1 VKYLFG
7 NAMPIT
13 RSARFIT
20 LEGIEGVGK
29 STQLKF
35 IADYLQKSGISLT
48 VTREP
53 GGTPVAEA
61 IRALVLE
68 SDFAPESIIPE
79 TELLLFF
86 AARAQ
91 HIRYVIN
98 PALQRGNWVLCDR
111 FTETSYAYQGGAR
124 GLDLAFI
131 RSLQLWV
138 QQDLKVDAVLLL
150 DAPVDIAL
158 RRRHRRKIADR
169 IEAEKQDFFSRA
181 RASYLE
187 RAKQMPDCYHVI
199 DASRSLKEVQKQ
211 IKHVLDQLLALWLV
225 SDE

>member
-1 VKYLFG
+1 
-7 NAMPIT
+7 MPIT

>member
-1 VKYLFG
+1 
-7 NAMPIT
+7 MSIT
-13 RSARFIT
+13 QPARFIT

-35 IADYLQKSGISLT
+35 IADYLREASVSLT

-53 GGTPVAEA
+53 GGTPIAEA
-61 IRALVLE
+61 IRALVLQ
-68 SDFAPESIIPE
+68 SDFSPEVIIPE

-91 HIRYVIN
+91 HIHYVIK
-98 PALQRGNWVLCDR
+98 PALQRGDWVLCDR
-111 FTETSYAYQGGAR
+111 FTETSYAYQGGGR

-138 QQDLKVDAVLLL
+138 QQDLKVDKVLLL

-158 RRRHRRKIADR
+158 RRMHHRKVADR
-169 IEAEKQDFFSRA
+169 IEAEKHDFFSRA

-187 RAKQMPDCYHVI
+187 RAKQMPDFYQVI
-199 DASRSLKEVQKQ
+199 DASLSLKDVQKQ
-211 IKHVLDQLLALWLV
+211 IKQVLDQLLALWAK
-225 SDE
+225 SEDE

>member
-1 VKYLFG
+1 
-7 NAMPIT
+7 MQIT
-13 RSARFIT
+13 QARFIS

-35 IADYLQKSGISLT
+35 VAKYLRKAGISLT

-53 GGTPVAEA
+53 GGTEVAEA
-61 IRALVLE
+61 IRALVLQ
-68 SDFAPESIIPE
+68 SDFSPETIIPE

-91 HIRYVIN
+91 HIHYVIK
-98 PALQRGNWVLCDR
+98 PALQRGDWVLCDR
-111 FTETSYAYQGGAR
+111 FTETSYAYQGGGR

-138 QQDLKVDAVLLL
+138 QQDLKMDTVLLL

-158 RRRHRRKIADR
+158 RRTHHRKTADR
-169 IEAEKQDFFSRA
+169 IEVEKQDFFTRA

-187 RAKQMPDCYHVI
+187 RAKQMPDCYHII
-199 DASRSLKEVQKQ
+199 DASLSLKDVQKQ
-211 IKHVLDQLLALWLV
+211 IKKVLEQLLTLWIK

>member
-1 VKYLFG
+1 MQI
-7 NAMPIT
+7 AQ
-13 RSARFIT
+13 ARFIS

-35 IADYLQKSGISLT
+35 VADYLQQAGISLI

-53 GGTPVAEA
+53 GGTRVAEA
-61 IRALVLE
+61 IRTLLLQ
-68 SDFAPESIIPE
+68 SDFSPETLIPE

-91 HIRYVIN
+91 HIHYVIK
-98 PALQRGNWVLCDR
+98 PALQRGDWVLCDR
-111 FTETSYAYQGGAR
+111 FTETSYAYQGGGR
-124 GLDLAFI
+124 GIDLAFI

-138 QQDLKVDAVLLL
+138 QHDLKVNAVLLL

-158 RRRHRRKIADR
+158 RRMHHRKTADR
-169 IEAEKQDFFSRA
+169 IEAEKHDFFTRA

-187 RAKQMPDCYHVI
+187 RAKQMPDFYHII
-199 DASRSLKEVQKQ
+199 DASRSLKDVQKQ
-211 IKHVLDQLLALWLV
+211 IKKVLDQLLLLWV
-225 SDE
+225 KPDD

>member
-1 VKYLFG
+1 MLQ
-7 NAMPIT
+7 T
-13 RSARFIT
+13 ARFIT
-20 LEGIEGVGK
+20 IEGIEGVGK

-35 IADYLQKSGISLT
+35 IADYLQQAGIEVT

-53 GGTPVAEA
+53 GGTKIAEA
-61 IRALVLE
+61 IRALVLQT
-68 SDFAPESIIPE
+68 DFSPEDIIPE

-91 HIRYVIN
+91 HIHYVIK

-111 FTETSYAYQGGAR
+111 FTETSYAYQGGGR
-124 GLDLAFI
+124 GLDMAFI

-138 QQDLKVDAVLLL
+138 QQDLKVDAVFLL

-158 RRRHRRKIADR
+158 RRTRGRLQADR

-181 RASYLE
+181 RAIYLE
-187 RAKQMPDCYHVI
+187 HAKQQADCYHVI
-199 DASRSLKEVQKQ
+199 DASRSLADVQQQ
-211 IKHVLDQLLALWLV
+211 IKQLVDKLLATWIKPNA
-225 SDE
+225 

>member
-1 VKYLFG
+1 
-7 NAMPIT
+7 MQIDQ
-13 RSARFIT
+13 SARFIS

-35 IADYLQKSGISLT
+35 VADYLQQAGISLT

-53 GGTPVAEA
+53 GGTQVAEA
-61 IRALVLE
+61 IRALVLQ
-68 SDFAPESIIPE
+68 SDFAPETIIPE

-91 HIRYVIN
+91 HIHYVIK
-98 PALQRGNWVLCDR
+98 PALQRGDWVLCDR
-111 FTETSYAYQGGAR
+111 FTETSYAYQGGGR
-124 GLDLAFI
+124 GIDEAFI

-138 QQDLKVDAVLLL
+138 QQDLKMNAVLLL

-158 RRRHRRKIADR
+158 RRTRSRQQLDR
-169 IEAEKQDFFSRA
+169 IEAEKQDFFYRA

-199 DASRSLKEVQKQ
+199 DASRSQQDVQRQ
-211 IKHVLDQLLALWLV
+211 IKQVLDKLLAEWV
-225 SDE
+225 KWNE

>member
-1 VKYLFG
+1 
-7 NAMPIT
+7 MQTTP
-13 RSARFIT
+13 ARFIS

-29 STQLKF
+29 STQAKF
-35 IADYLQKSGISLT
+35 VANYLRKAGVPLT

-61 IRALVLE
+61 IRALVLQ
-68 SDFAPESIIPE
+68 SDFSPETIIPE
-79 TELLLFF
+79 AELLLFF

-91 HIRYVIN
+91 HIHYVIK
-98 PALQRGNWVLCDR
+98 PALQRGDWVLCDR
-111 FTETSYAYQGGAR
+111 FTEASYAYQGGGR
-124 GLDLAFI
+124 GIDLAFI

-158 RRRHRRKIADR
+158 RRTHHRKTVDR
-169 IEAEKQDFFSRA
+169 IEAEKQDFFTRA

-199 DASRSLKEVQKQ
+199 DASCSLKDVQKQ
-211 IKHVLDQLLALWLV
+211 IKQVLDQLLSTWIKT
-225 SDE
+225 DKKDDC

>member
-1 VKYLFG
+1 
-7 NAMPIT
+7 MQT
-13 RSARFIT
+13 TQARFIS

-35 IADYLQKSGISLT
+35 ITDYLQQADISLT

-53 GGTPVAEA
+53 GGTQVAEA
-61 IRALVLE
+61 IRTLVLQ
-68 SDFAPESIIPE
+68 SDFAPETIIPE

-91 HIRYVIN
+91 HIHYVIK
-98 PALQRGNWVLCDR
+98 PALQRGDWVLCDR
-111 FTETSYAYQGGAR
+111 FTETSYAYQGGGR
-124 GLDLAFI
+124 GIDLAFI

-158 RRRHRRKIADR
+158 RRTHRRKTADR
-169 IEAEKQDFFSRA
+169 IESEKQDFFTRA
-181 RASYLE
+181 RACYLE
-187 RAKQMPDCYHVI
+187 RAKHMPDCYHII
-199 DASRSLKEVQKQ
+199 DASRSLKDVQKQ
-211 IKHVLDQLLALWLV
+211 IKKVLDQLLTLWV
-225 SDE
+225 KSDE

>member
-1 VKYLFG
+1 
-7 NAMPIT
+7 MPMT
-13 RSARFIT
+13 QSARFIT

-35 IADYLQKSGISLT
+35 IADYLQKSGISLK

-61 IRALVLE
+61 IRALVLQ
-68 SDFAPESIIPE
+68 SDFAPEAIIPE

-98 PALQRGNWVLCDR
+98 PALQRGDWVLCDR

-124 GLDLAFI
+124 GLDAAFI

-158 RRRHRRKIADR
+158 RRRHRQKIADR

-199 DASRSLKEVQKQ
+199 DASRSLKDVQKQ
-211 IKHVLDQLLALWLV
+211 IKHVLDQLLSLWLV
-225 SDE
+225 SHE

>member
-1 VKYLFG
+1 MQI
-7 NAMPIT
+7 NQ
-13 RSARFIT
+13 ARFIS

-29 STQLKF
+29 STQTQF
-35 IADYLQKSGISLT
+35 VAEYLQHAGVSLV

-53 GGTPVAEA
+53 GGTPIAEA
-61 IRALVLE
+61 IRALVLQ
-68 SDFAPESIIPE
+68 SDFAPETIIPE

-91 HIRYVIN
+91 HIHYVIK
-98 PALQRGNWVLCDR
+98 PALQRGDWVLCDR
-111 FTETSYAYQGGAR
+111 FTEASYAYQGGGR
-124 GLDLAFI
+124 GIDLAFI

-158 RRRHRRKIADR
+158 RRTHHRKTVDR
-169 IEAEKQDFFSRA
+169 IEAEKQDFFTRA

-187 RAKQMPDCYHVI
+187 RVKQMPHSYYVI
-199 DASRSLKEVQKQ
+199 DASRSLKDVQKQ
-211 IKHVLDQLLALWLV
+211 IKQVLDQLISVWIKA
-225 SDE
+225 DKKDDC

>member
-1 VKYLFG
+1 
-7 NAMPIT
+7 MPIIQ
-13 RSARFIT
+13 SARFIT

-35 IADYLQKSGISLT
+35 IADYLQKAGISLT

-53 GGTPVAEA
+53 GGTQVAEA
-61 IRALVLE
+61 IRTLVLQA
-68 SDFAPESIIPE
+68 DFSPEVIIPE
-79 TELLLFF
+79 AELLLFF

-91 HIRYVIN
+91 HIHYVIK

-111 FTETSYAYQGGAR
+111 FTETSYAYQGGGR

-138 QQDLKVDAVLLL
+138 QQDLKVDTVLLL

-158 RRRHRRKIADR
+158 RRTHRRKTADR
-169 IEAEKQDFFSRA
+169 IETEKHDFFSRA

-187 RAKQMPDCYHVI
+187 RAKQMSDCYHVI
-199 DASRSLKEVQKQ
+199 DASRSCKDVQKQ
-211 IKHVLDQLLALWLV
+211 IKHVLDQLLALWV
-225 SDE
+225 QSDA

>member
-1 VKYLFG
+1 
-7 NAMPIT
+7 MQTTP
-13 RSARFIT
+13 ARFIS

-35 IADYLQKSGISLT
+35 VADYLQKAGISLT

-53 GGTPVAEA
+53 GGTEVAEA
-61 IRALVLE
+61 IRALVLQ
-68 SDFAPESIIPE
+68 SDFAPETIIPE

-91 HIRYVIN
+91 HIHYVIK
-98 PALQRGNWVLCDR
+98 PALQRGDWVLCDR
-111 FTETSYAYQGGAR
+111 FSETSYAYQGGGR
-124 GLDLAFI
+124 GIDLAFI
-131 RSLQLWV
+131 RSLQLWI

-158 RRRHRRKIADR
+158 RRTHHRKAVDR
-169 IEAEKQDFFSRA
+169 IEAEKQDFFTRA

-187 RAKQMPDCYHVI
+187 RAKQMPDFYHVI
-199 DASRSLKEVQKQ
+199 DASRSLKDVQKQ
-211 IKHVLDQLLALWLV
+211 IKQVLDQLLDLWAK
-225 SDE
+225 SDENDAR

>member
-1 VKYLFG
+1 
-7 NAMPIT
+7 MQTTP
-13 RSARFIT
+13 ARFIS

-29 STQLKF
+29 STQAKF
-35 IADYLQKSGISLT
+35 VADYLRQAGVALT

-61 IRALVLE
+61 IRELVLQ
-68 SDFAPESIIPE
+68 SDFSPETIIPE

-91 HIRYVIN
+91 HIHYVIK
-98 PALQRGNWVLCDR
+98 PALQRGDWVLCDR
-111 FTETSYAYQGGAR
+111 FTEASYAYQGGGR
-124 GLDLAFI
+124 GIDCAFI

-158 RRRHRRKIADR
+158 RRTHHRKTVDR
-169 IEAEKQDFFSRA
+169 IEAEKQDFFTRA

-187 RAKQMPDCYHVI
+187 RAKQLSDCYQVI
-199 DASRSLKEVQKQ
+199 DASRSLKDVQKQ
-211 IKHVLDQLLALWLV
+211 IKQVLDQLLSSWVKA
-225 SDE
+225 DKKDDC

>member
-1 VKYLFG
+1 MQTFQ
-7 NAMPIT
+7 
-13 RSARFIT
+13 SARFIT

-35 IADYLQKSGISLT
+35 VTDYLQQAGISLT

-53 GGTPVAEA
+53 GGTEVAEA
-61 IRALVLE
+61 IRALVLQ
-68 SDFAPESIIPE
+68 SDFAPETIIPE

-91 HIRYVIN
+91 HIHYVIK
-98 PALQRGNWVLCDR
+98 PALQRGDWVLCDR
-111 FTETSYAYQGGAR
+111 FTETSYAYQGGGR
-124 GLDLAFI
+124 GIDLAFI

-138 QQDLKVDAVLLL
+138 QQDLKVNAVLLL

-158 RRRHRRKIADR
+158 RRTHHRQPDR
-169 IEAEKQDFFSRA
+169 IEAEKQDFFTRA

-199 DASRSLKEVQKQ
+199 DASRSLPDVQKQ
-211 IKHVLDQLLALWLV
+211 IQQVLDQLLALWV
-225 SDE
+225 KSDE

>member
-1 VKYLFG
+1 MQI
-7 NAMPIT
+7 AQ
-13 RSARFIT
+13 ARFIS

-35 IADYLQKSGISLT
+35 VVDYLQQAGISLI

-53 GGTPVAEA
+53 GGTRVAEA
-61 IRALVLE
+61 IRTLLLQ
-68 SDFAPESIIPE
+68 SDFSPETLIPE

-91 HIRYVIN
+91 HIHYVIK
-98 PALQRGNWVLCDR
+98 PALQRGDWVLCDR
-111 FTETSYAYQGGAR
+111 FTETSYAYQGGGR
-124 GLDLAFI
+124 GIDLAFI

-138 QQDLKVDAVLLL
+138 QHDLKVNAVLLL

-158 RRRHRRKIADR
+158 RRMHHRKTADR
-169 IEAEKQDFFSRA
+169 IEAEKHDFFTRA

-187 RAKQMPDCYHVI
+187 RAKQMPDFYHII
-199 DASRSLKEVQKQ
+199 DASRSLKDVQKQ
-211 IKHVLDQLLALWLV
+211 IKKVLDQLLLLWV
-225 SDE
+225 KPDD

>member
-1 VKYLFG
+1 
-7 NAMPIT
+7 MQIT
-13 RSARFIT
+13 RARFIS

-35 IADYLQKSGISLT
+35 VAKYLRKAGISLT

-53 GGTPVAEA
+53 GGTEVAEA
-61 IRALVLE
+61 IRALVLQ
-68 SDFAPESIIPE
+68 SDFSPETIIPE

-91 HIRYVIN
+91 HIHYVIK
-98 PALQRGNWVLCDR
+98 PALQRGDWVLCDR
-111 FTETSYAYQGGAR
+111 FTETSYAYQGGGR

-138 QQDLKVDAVLLL
+138 QQDLKMDTVLLL

-158 RRRHRRKIADR
+158 RRTHHRKTADR
-169 IEAEKQDFFSRA
+169 IEAEKQDFFTRA

-187 RAKQMPDCYHVI
+187 RAKQMPDCYHII
-199 DASRSLKEVQKQ
+199 DASRSLNDVQKQ
-211 IKHVLDQLLALWLV
+211 IKNVLDQLLTLWIK

>member
-1 VKYLFG
+1 
-7 NAMPIT
+7 MSIT
-13 RSARFIT
+13 QPARFIT

-35 IADYLQKSGISLT
+35 IANYLRKADIPLT

-53 GGTPVAEA
+53 GGTQAAEA
-61 IRALVLE
+61 IRALVLQ
-68 SDFAPESIIPE
+68 SDFSPEVIIPE

-91 HIRYVIN
+91 HIHYVIK
-98 PALQRGNWVLCDR
+98 PALQRGDWVLCDR
-111 FTETSYAYQGGAR
+111 FTETSYAYQGGGR

-138 QQDLKVDAVLLL
+138 QQDLKVDKVLLL

-158 RRRHRRKIADR
+158 RRTHHRKAADR
-169 IEAEKQDFFSRA
+169 IEAEKHDFFSRA
-181 RASYLE
+181 RANYLE
-187 RAKQMPDCYHVI
+187 RAKQMPDFYQVI
-199 DASRSLKEVQKQ
+199 DASLSLKDVQKQ
-211 IKHVLDQLLALWLV
+211 IKQVLDQWLALWV
-225 SDE
+225 KSDDE

>member
-1 VKYLFG
+1 MQV
-7 NAMPIT
+7 T
-13 RSARFIT
+13 QARFIS

-35 IADYLQKSGISLT
+35 VADYLQQAGISLV

-53 GGTPVAEA
+53 GGTHVAEA
-61 IRALVLE
+61 IRTLLLQ
-68 SDFAPESIIPE
+68 SDFSPETLIPE

-91 HIRYVIN
+91 HIHYVIK
-98 PALQRGNWVLCDR
+98 PALQRGDWVLCDR
-111 FTETSYAYQGGAR
+111 FTETSYAYQGGGR
-124 GLDLAFI
+124 GIDLAFI

-138 QQDLKVDAVLLL
+138 QHDLKVNAVLLL

-158 RRRHRRKIADR
+158 RRMHHRKTADR
-169 IEAEKQDFFSRA
+169 IEAEKHDFFTRA

-187 RAKQMPDCYHVI
+187 RAKQMPDFYHII
-199 DASRSLKEVQKQ
+199 DASRSLKDVQKQ
-211 IKHVLDQLLALWLV
+211 IKKVLDQLLLLWV
-225 SDE
+225 KPND

>member
-1 VKYLFG
+1 MQI
-7 NAMPIT
+7 NQ
-13 RSARFIT
+13 ARFIT

-29 STQLKF
+29 STQQKF
-35 IADYLQKSGISLT
+35 IADYLKKAGLSLT

-53 GGTPVAEA
+53 GGTKIAEA
-61 IRALVLE
+61 IRALVLQ
-68 SDFAPESIIPE
+68 SDFAPEAIIPE

-91 HIRYVIN
+91 HIHYVIK
-98 PALQRGNWVLCDR
+98 PALQRGDWVLCDR
-111 FTETSYAYQGGAR
+111 FTETSYAYQGGGR
-124 GLDLAFI
+124 GIDLAFI

-138 QQDLKVDAVLLL
+138 QQDLKIDAVLLL

-158 RRRHRRKIADR
+158 RRTHHRKTADR
-169 IEAEKQDFFSRA
+169 IEAEKQDFFTRA

-199 DASRSLKEVQKQ
+199 DASRSLKDVKKQ
-211 IKHVLDQLLALWLV
+211 IKQVLDQLLALWV
-225 SDE
+225 KSDE

>member
-1 VKYLFG
+1 MQI
-7 NAMPIT
+7 NQ
-13 RSARFIT
+13 ARFIS

-29 STQLKF
+29 STQTQF
-35 IADYLQKSGISLT
+35 VAEYLQHVGVSLV

-53 GGTPVAEA
+53 GGTPIAEA
-61 IRALVLE
+61 IRALVLQ
-68 SDFAPESIIPE
+68 SDFAPETIIPE

-91 HIRYVIN
+91 HIHYVIK
-98 PALQRGNWVLCDR
+98 PALQRGDWVLCDR
-111 FTETSYAYQGGAR
+111 FTEASYAYQGGGR
-124 GLDLAFI
+124 GIDLAFI

-158 RRRHRRKIADR
+158 RRTHHRKTVDR
-169 IEAEKQDFFSRA
+169 IEAEKQDFFTRA

-187 RAKQMPDCYHVI
+187 RAKQMPHSYYVI
-199 DASRSLKEVQKQ
+199 DASRSLKDVQKQ
-211 IKHVLDQLLALWLV
+211 IKQVLDQLISVWIKA
-225 SDE
+225 DKKDDC

>member
-1 VKYLFG
+1 
-7 NAMPIT
+7 MSIIQ
-13 RSARFIT
+13 SARFIT

-35 IADYLQKSGISLT
+35 ITHYLQQAGIAFT

-53 GGTPVAEA
+53 GGTRIAEA
-61 IRALVLE
+61 IRTLVLQ
-68 SDFAPESIIPE
+68 SDFAPEAIIPE

-91 HIRYVIN
+91 HIHYVIK
-98 PALQRGNWVLCDR
+98 PALQRGDWVLCDR
-111 FTETSYAYQGGAR
+111 FTETSYAYQGGGR

-138 QQDLKVDAVLLL
+138 QQDLKVDTVLLL

-158 RRRHRRKIADR
+158 RRTHRRKTADR
-169 IEAEKQDFFSRA
+169 IEAEKHDFFSRA

-187 RAKQMPDCYHVI
+187 RAKQRPDYYHVI
-199 DASRSLKEVQKQ
+199 DASRSSKDVQKQ
-211 IKHVLDQLLALWLV
+211 IKQVLDQLLALWV
-225 SDE
+225 KSDE

>member
-1 VKYLFG
+1 
-7 NAMPIT
+7 MQIT
-13 RSARFIT
+13 QARFIS

-35 IADYLQKSGISLT
+35 IAGYLQQAGISLT

-53 GGTPVAEA
+53 GGTEVAEA
-61 IRALVLE
+61 IRALVLQ
-68 SDFAPESIIPE
+68 SDFAPETIIPE

-91 HIRYVIN
+91 HIHYVIK
-98 PALQRGNWVLCDR
+98 PALQRGDWVLCDR
-111 FTETSYAYQGGAR
+111 FTETSYAYQGGGR
-124 GLDLAFI
+124 GIDLAFI

-158 RRRHRRKIADR
+158 RRTHHRKTVDR
-169 IEAEKQDFFSRA
+169 IEAEKHDFFSRA

-199 DASRSLKEVQKQ
+199 DASRSVKDVQKQ
-211 IKHVLDQLLALWLV
+211 IKQVLDHLLALWV
-225 SDE
+225 KSDE

>member
-1 VKYLFG
+1 MQI
-7 NAMPIT
+7 NRAQ
-13 RSARFIT
+13 FIS

-35 IADYLQKSGISLT
+35 IADYLQQAGISLT

-61 IRALVLE
+61 IRALVLQ
-68 SDFAPESIIPE
+68 SDFAPETIIPE

-91 HIRYVIN
+91 HIHYIIK
-98 PALQRGNWVLCDR
+98 PALQRGDWVLCDR
-111 FTETSYAYQGGAR
+111 FTETSYAYQGGGR
-124 GLDLAFI
+124 GIDVAFI

-158 RRRHRRKIADR
+158 RRTHHRKTVDR
-169 IEAEKQDFFSRA
+169 IEAEKHDFFSRA

-187 RAKQMPDCYHVI
+187 RAKQLSDSYYVI
-199 DASRSLKEVQKQ
+199 DASRSLKDVQKQ
-211 IKHVLDQLLALWLV
+211 IKGVLDQLLSGWV
-225 SDE
+225 KVDKKDDC

>member
-1 VKYLFG
+1 
-7 NAMPIT
+7 MQTTP
-13 RSARFIT
+13 ARFIS

-29 STQLKF
+29 STQAKF
-35 IADYLQKSGISLT
+35 VADYLRKAGVPLT

-61 IRALVLE
+61 IRALVLQ
-68 SDFAPESIIPE
+68 SDFAPETIIPE

-91 HIRYVIN
+91 HIHYVIK
-98 PALQRGNWVLCDR
+98 PALQRGDWVLCDR
-111 FTETSYAYQGGAR
+111 FTEASYAYQGGGR
-124 GLDLAFI
+124 GIDLAFI

-158 RRRHRRKIADR
+158 RRTHHRKTVDR
-169 IEAEKQDFFSRA
+169 IEAEKQDFFTRA

-199 DASRSLKEVQKQ
+199 DASCSLKDVQKQ
-211 IKHVLDQLLALWLV
+211 IKQVLDQLLSTWIKT
-225 SDE
+225 DKKDDC